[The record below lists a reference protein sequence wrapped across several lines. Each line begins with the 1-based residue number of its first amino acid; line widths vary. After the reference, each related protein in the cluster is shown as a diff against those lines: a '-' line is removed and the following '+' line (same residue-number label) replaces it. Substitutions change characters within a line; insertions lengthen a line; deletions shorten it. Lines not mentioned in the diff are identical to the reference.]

1 MIVECPDCGS
11 RYRIQDGKIPSSGG
25 RVTCPSCDHA
35 FVVWPGGETADMA
48 SPDAATGGSNGAQ
61 SDSGDRSRNEESTA
75 VADAEEIRRQV
86 EQSVADE
93 DAGSFGESAS
103 PSSGSSESLPSGG
116 GGPAEPPAT
125 GSHAERPSEPGQ
137 PDQQGTASEESG
149 VEESSP
155 QQGGIPDFLEEAM
168 EGTEEEGTVE
178 MENPFLDDDGSMSV
192 PDEFNGDEAPESPG
206 GPQSPGSPQA
216 PGPESQTQNDP
227 RTSTNPDPPG
237 PDGSSGLSQ
246 GDPNATNPVPL
257 GERSPDIN
265 AGSEQRHPQEANEQ
279 VDDRPADES
288 EFDEATR
295 KISGPDSIGEDDDL
309 FGDDLFGEESG
320 AGDESPGEGE
330 VPRTEEL
337 SPEDVPDTRPPTPG
351 SQEQSNQET
360 APAPERTP
368 ASEQSGVPNQAAR
381 QADADQG
388 KSRGGA
394 NRAAD
399 QSPAPA
405 GPAEKADA
413 SGGAEQSERVQQA
426 GGAAAAQGRQSAA
439 DEQQVSRL
447 LIVVF
452 VLLFAIFLVLLAGAL
467 GLFDLRAA
475 LPGVEAEANEASSE
489 GRVTATESVAP
500 TRASVDDDIAPMVRA
515 GVESLE
521 ANRLHDALRHF
532 RTATMTAPE
541 SARVHRLLART
552 YRKLDQPDRASSH
565 RLSAQ
570 RLEISDDPLSGRDGT
585 PAR

>member
-35 FVVWPGGETADMA
+35 FVVWPGGETANMA
-48 SPDAATGGSNGAQ
+48 SPDAATGESNGGQ
-61 SDSGDRSRNEESTA
+61 SGSGDRSRNEESTA
-75 VADAEEIRRQV
+75 VADAEKIRRQV

-93 DAGSFGESAS
+93 DAGSFGESSA
-103 PSSGSSESLPSGG
+103 PSSDSP
-116 GGPAEPPAT
+116 EPPAT
-125 GSHAERPSEPGQ
+125 GSHADRPSETGE
-137 PDQQGTASEESG
+137 PDRQSNASEG
-149 VEESSP
+149 AGAEESSP

-192 PDEFNGDEAPESPG
+192 PDEFTGDGREASESPG
-206 GPQSPGSPQA
+206 SPQSPGSPTA
-216 PGPESQTQNDP
+216 PGPESQSQNEP
-227 RTSTNPDPPG
+227 STSTNPDPPG

-257 GERSPDIN
+257 EERSPDIEG
-265 AGSEQRHPQEANEQ
+265 GSEQHHAHDANEQ
-279 VDDRPADES
+279 QLDDRPGDDRPADGS

-295 KISGPDSIGEDDDL
+295 KISGPDSLGEDDDDL

-320 AGDESPGEGE
+320 AGDESPDEGE

-351 SQEQSNQET
+351 SEEESNHEAGPAPEQ
-360 APAPERTP
+360 APAPEQP
-368 ASEQSGVPNQAAR
+368 GVPNQAAR
-381 QADADQG
+381 QADGDQG
-388 KSRGGA
+388 EGRGGS
-394 NRAAD
+394 NQAAD
-399 QSPAPA
+399 QSSAPA
-405 GPAEKADA
+405 SLADQA
-413 SGGAEQSERVQQA
+413 DHSEDAEQSERVQQA
-426 GGAAAAQGRQSAA
+426 GGTAAAQGRQSTA

-447 LIVVF
+447 LVVVF

-475 LPGVEAEANEASSE
+475 LPGVKAGVNDASSDA
-489 GRVTATESVAP
+489 RVTSTESATS
-500 TRASVDDDIAPMVRA
+500 TRASVDNGIAPMVRA

-532 RTATMTAPE
+532 RTAAMTAPK

-570 RLEISDDPLSGRDGT
+570 RLEITDDPLSGRGGA